1 MGDVQYQDITMKRW
15 TFDRESNPTSSLTS
29 TTLNGYFNT
38 MTGSIGIISSGIKT
52 SREFA
57 DIMVDNLT
65 EQRNAI
71 SAVSLDEEMIK
82 LMEYQNAYSAAS
94 KLLTVV
100 DEMMQTLINT
110 I

>member
-1 MGDVQYQDITMKRW
+1 
-15 TFDRESNPTSSLTS
+15 
-29 TTLNGYFNT
+29 